1 MRLIHADL
9 LHFIFFG
16 PTIHAQGTSTSLRYQ
31 HEVAAFQRFNVSA
44 IEPLQII
51 VSLRG
56 FLSLRYKWNDLATV
70 AGFSLY
76 SKVEQ
81 NGCSSSGF
89 VRSYVTNS
97 RDARNLP

>member
-56 FLSLRYKWNDLATV
+56 FFSWRPTIVFLFTELLFHRDTSEERAV
-70 AGFSLY
+70 AKICGYPL
-76 SKVEQ
+76 
-81 NGCSSSGF
+81 CSNPILKD
-89 VRSYVTNS
+89 VMQK
-97 RDARNLP
+97 